1 MNPAGRF
8 PELRF
13 AGNAAPGTC
22 DGLRKSIAVPPVS
35 IVAARRRSVAGILSY
50 KQSEILPPCTTVWRI
65 DEFYFAARGGLASAN
80 MKIYAFS
87 LFFRGFHLTKRE
99 TGSLFNDGAT
109 KRHGKN

>member
-13 AGNAAPGTC
+13 AGNAASGTC
-22 DGLRKSIAVPPVS
+22 DGLRKSIAIPPVS

-65 DEFYFAARGGLASAN
+65 DEFYFAARGALLGKHENICL
-80 MKIYAFS
+80 FS
-87 LFFRGFHLTKRE
+87 VFSRISFDKTRNRL
-99 TGSLFNDGAT
+99 SI
-109 KRHGKN
+109 